1 MESARRRPEVGVTV
15 SSMTTDAPPWWA
27 CTRVGI
33 VAGKG
38 GVGSST
44 VAAAWA
50 LAAARQGADV
60 LVVSVDGR
68 PGVGPL
74 LGGGE
79 LDSTDRTL
87 CRIDGGGRV
96 RGRTIP
102 AHQAFADYLEIK
114 GIGAVVRRAAAAAS
128 LPMIAAATPG
138 LEHLMVLARIKELD
152 RDRTADLI
160 VVDAP
165 AAGRASAFL
174 RASLAVSELVTAGPV
189 REQADEVVAML
200 HDPDRCRVMVVT
212 LPEGEDPDT
221 FVRGHGP
228 RALEAQLG
236 AAIDVFER
244 KLQILQRGGWLSDL
258 RRKRV
263 ALDRLLP
270 TIRAASDSITR
281 GLYLAQASEAV
292 GVGQDVLERE
302 LRQGSTRGPAR
313 GTQEQKGATPQPA
326 VRTTERRKSFS
337 AAGNSSERNSS
348 ERRANGQ
355 LWHWGQ

>member
-1 MESARRRPEVGVTV
+1 
-15 SSMTTDAPPWWA
+15 MTTDAPPWWA
-27 CTRVGI
+27 STRVGI

-50 LAAARQGADV
+50 LAAATQGADV

-79 LDSTDRTL
+79 LDGTDRTL

-138 LEHLMVLARIKELD
+138 LEHLMVLARVKELD

-160 VVDAP
+160 VIDAP

-200 HDPDRCRVMVVT
+200 HDPDRCRVMVVA
-212 LPEGEDPDT
+212 LPEETPVTEAIELWREVGQLGIGHLPLVVNGCWPDLAGLARTPAQAARSHRVTLSAEAKRVLASASTFGRARRDRQRAQLQRLRDVVGEPVLVVPRLPTARMGPDELGVLAAALT
-221 FVRGHGP
+221 LDGLGP
-228 RALEAQLG
+228 R
-236 AAIDVFER
+236 
-244 KLQILQRGGWLSDL
+244 
-258 RRKRV
+258 
-263 ALDRLLP
+263 
-270 TIRAASDSITR
+270 T
-281 GLYLAQASEAV
+281 
-292 GVGQDVLERE
+292 
-302 LRQGSTRGPAR
+302 
-313 GTQEQKGATPQPA
+313 
-326 VRTTERRKSFS
+326 
-337 AAGNSSERNSS
+337 
-348 ERRANGQ
+348 
-355 LWHWGQ
+355 